1 MKNKGLKISV
11 VILLIITL
19 TMTNF
24 IFLGSSLI
32 SYAVDDIST
41 NHKNIEFSAYFKNDQ
56 GEKVTSLDRTAST
69 QEIWLYM
76 SISVKKEGFF
86 NGQVEL
92 TNSNFNIASSESE
105 YVSKIEG
112 NKVYLNQ
119 INAGTTAEI
128 ELKAKTIENESVDL
142 NKLSAE
148 SEVTLTGIYRDST
161 EKDIEINAV
170 KNVVLNLIE
179 TNTADSIENSVA
191 IVTNKVLKI
200 AGEDKILG
208 VNIMVAMK
216 NYAETVRE
224 CVKQKIDLIIS
235 GAGIPK
241 ELPEYVKGTKTKI
254 APIVSSLRCCKLIVK
269 HWISKYNYIPDMIV
283 VEGTEAGGHLGFKQE
298 ELVDGNKP
306 KLEDITLDVVNYIK
320 EVEKENGKQIPV
332 IAAGGIWDG
341 KDINRFLDLGA
352 DGVQMA
358 TRFVATEECDASENF
373 KQAYINANKEDIKII
388 KSPVGMPGRAIYN
401 EFIKT
406 TEMGKCKI
414 EKCYNCIK
422 TCNVVNTPYCIT
434 KALINAVKGNMNE
447 ALIFCGSNV
456 EKVKKIVSVHNLMDE
471 LVNGIV

>member
-69 QEIWLYM
+69 QDISLYL

-191 IVTNKVLKI
+191 IVTNKVL
-200 AGEDKILG
+200 
-208 VNIMVAMK
+208 
-216 NYAETVRE
+216 
-224 CVKQKIDLIIS
+224 
-235 GAGIPK
+235 
-241 ELPEYVKGTKTKI
+241 
-254 APIVSSLRCCKLIVK
+254 
-269 HWISKYNYIPDMIV
+269 
-283 VEGTEAGGHLGFKQE
+283 
-298 ELVDGNKP
+298 
-306 KLEDITLDVVNYIK
+306 
-320 EVEKENGKQIPV
+320 
-332 IAAGGIWDG
+332 
-341 KDINRFLDLGA
+341 
-352 DGVQMA
+352 
-358 TRFVATEECDASENF
+358 
-373 KQAYINANKEDIKII
+373 I
-388 KSPVGMPGRAIYN
+388 KSN
-401 EFIKT
+401 KH
-406 TEMGKCKI
+406 
-414 EKCYNCIK
+414 
-422 TCNVVNTPYCIT
+422 
-434 KALINAVKGNMNE
+434 LLMN
-447 ALIFCGSNV
+447 
-456 EKVKKIVSVHNLMDE
+456 D
-471 LVNGIV
+471 